1 MKHLSLRAL
10 PALLLVAGILCP
22 PVIAQTN
29 FNVTVANK
37 TAAHPWSGQGWP
49 EGYVINGSEGATLT
63 LERGVTYTFQ
73 MQNVPGL
80 HPFYISTS
88 SSGAGAGAYTD
99 GVDGNF
105 ASGNQTLTFTPSADA
120 PNVLYY
126 QCSSHDFMGGTINVT
141 GSVSADDPA
150 ELPSAITL
158 EQNYPNPF
166 NPSTVIRFHL
176 PATTQVAL
184 TVLDAFGREV
194 ATVAGGT
201 LAAGEHAVTWDG
213 TDDAG
218 RLLPSGQ
225 YFYRLEAGT
234 ERRYRALTILR

>member
-1 MKHLSLRAL
+1 MKHLSLSVL
-10 PALLLVAGILCP
+10 TALLLVAGILGRP
-22 PVIAQTN
+22 AIAQTN

-88 SSGAGAGAYTD
+88 SSGAGAGVYSD

-126 QCSSHDFMGGTINVT
+126 QCSSHDFMGGTINIT

-150 ELPSAITL
+150 ELPSAIAL

-166 NPSTVIRFHL
+166 NPSTVIRFTL
-176 PATTQVAL
+176 PVAAQVTL
-184 TVLDAFGREV
+184 TVFDATGREV
-194 ATVAGGT
+194 STVAAGT
-201 LAAGEHAVTWDG
+201 FSAGVHEVTWDG
-213 TDDAG
+213 ADDAG
-218 RLLPSGQ
+218 RMLPSGQ
-225 YFYRLEAGT
+225 YFYRLESGT
-234 ERRYRALTILR
+234 ERRYRALTIMR